1 MPHLTWSTEALAD
14 VSRLSRFLRP
24 KSPSAARR
32 AVAAIRG
39 GARLLERFPASG
51 RPMENMGIQF
61 RELTVGFGDSGYL
74 LYYGIEGD
82 EVTILA
88 VRHAR
93 EAGY

>member
-1 MPHLTWSTEALAD
+1 MSHLTWSTEALAD

-24 KSPSAARR
+24 KSPNAARR
-32 AVAAIRG
+32 AVVAIRD

-51 RPMENMGIQF
+51 RPMENMGIPF
-61 RELTVGFGDSGYL
+61 RELPIGFGDSGYL
-74 LYYGIEGD
+74 LYYRVDGD
-82 EVTILA
+82 DVTILA

>member
-1 MPHLTWSTEALAD
+1 
-14 VSRLSRFLRP
+14 
-24 KSPSAARR
+24 
-32 AVAAIRG
+32 
-39 GARLLERFPASG
+39 
-51 RPMENMGIQF
+51 MENMGIQF